1 MNHEKKVQIKEL
13 ITPRKPITKLNSI
26 TLVPEQLLKLSPESL
41 ALVHPAD
48 LAILIPKLSKD
59 NQLKAFSRLRE
70 ERAIK
75 TFIQLEESDQMFI
88 ATAFG
93 TKYLVHLLELLPSD
107 ETADLLSRFSPERM
121 DSILELMDEESRNQT
136 IELLCYPED
145 SAGGVMEKDLVEFLP
160 HITVQQALQVIRSE
174 FEPSDFISYIY
185 ITDSEQKLLGALSLK
200 ELILASPEQVLKDIM
215 KTNVISVSIDDDQE
229 KVAHLA
235 RKYSLFA
242 IPVLNNQ
249 QELVGIVTSA
259 DIQEIIAEEH
269 QEDLYRMAG
278 LIEENEQN
286 ISPFKGALLRFP
298 WLLASVVGGLLAAQ
312 IIETQSQPQYLWLL
326 AFSPL
331 ILGLAGNVA
340 IQTSTIII
348 RNLSVHQFDDEISWI
363 YYFKEA
369 FTGVVLALLC
379 GITLSI
385 LVSVMKGSTTH
396 GITLGVSLIS
406 VILVSL
412 LTSILIPIGFNKLQV
427 DPAIASGPFVTTF
440 IDVCGLFIYFQCA
453 YFLLNMLGTT

>member
-1 MNHEKKVQIKEL
+1 MNPDKKPQVKEL
-13 ITPRKPITKLNSI
+13 VTPRKIISKLNSV
-26 TLVPEQLLKLSPESL
+26 TLVPEQLLNLTPESL
-41 ALVHPAD
+41 THVHPAD

-75 TFIQLEESDQMFI
+75 TFVELEEPDQMFI

-93 TKYLVHLLELLPSD
+93 TKYLIHLLELLPSD
-107 ETADLLSRFSPERM
+107 ETADLLARFSPDKM
-121 DSILELMDEESRNQT
+121 DSILEMMDEERRKET

-160 HITVQQALQVIRSE
+160 HITVQQALQVLRSE

-185 ITDSEQKLLGALSLK
+185 VTNAEQKVLGVVSLK
-200 ELILASPEQVLKDIM
+200 ELILASPEKILENIM
-215 KTNVISVSIDDDQE
+215 KQNVISVTIDDDQE
-229 KVAHLA
+229 KVAYLA
-235 RKYSLFA
+235 NKYSLFA
-242 IPVLNNQ
+242 VPVLNNKE
-249 QELVGIVTSA
+249 ELVGIVTPA
-259 DIQEIIAEEH
+259 DIQEIIEEEH
-269 QEDLYRMAG
+269 QEDLLKMAG
-278 LIEENEQN
+278 LTEESEQN
-286 ISPFKGALLRFP
+286 ISPFKGALYRFP
-298 WLLASVVGGLLAAQ
+298 WLLASVIGGLLAAQ
-312 IIETQSQPQYLWLL
+312 IIETQGQIEYMWLL

-348 RNLSVHQFDDEISWI
+348 RNLSIHQFDEDISWK
-363 YYFKEA
+363 YYFKEG
-369 FTGVVLALLC
+369 FTGVILAILC
-379 GITLSI
+379 GVTLSI
-385 LVSVMKGSTTH
+385 LVAIIRGNSAH
-396 GITLGVSLIS
+396 GVTLGISLFS

-412 LTSILIPIGFNKLQV
+412 LTSILIPLGFNKLKV

-453 YFLLNMLGTT
+453 YFLLKTLGT